1 MPDKINITQ
10 KSHKETAEGMP
21 EKEAITLRM
30 LGNKRQFFY
39 VSVNKQMLFI
49 ASCSFTSGK
58 WPARAA
64 PNSILAPKLVDLIEP
79 TRLLCF
85 PQISV
90 LFFLFYRSQICGLGK
105 WICIRVSD
113 KVLECFNHIPRTFL
127 CFLRDGST
135 LHKGMVV

>member
-1 MPDKINITQ
+1 
-10 KSHKETAEGMP
+10 
-21 EKEAITLRM
+21 
-30 LGNKRQFFY
+30 
-39 VSVNKQMLFI
+39 MLFI
-49 ASCSFTSGK
+49 ASCSFTSRK

-135 LHKGMVV
+135 LHKGMVVWVNQLSKSNSLIMSLSWSLNFIYESYQGVPRNSA

>member
-1 MPDKINITQ
+1 
-10 KSHKETAEGMP
+10 
-21 EKEAITLRM
+21 
-30 LGNKRQFFY
+30 
-39 VSVNKQMLFI
+39 MLFI
-49 ASCSFTSGK
+49 ASCSFTSRK

-135 LHKGMVV
+135 LHKGMVVWVNQLSKSNSLIMSLSWSLNFIYESYQGAPRNSA